1 MRLADIR
8 RLDARGGWRGGSPGA
23 SATLDTRLVSERGQW
38 RIDNPPDALVVPTSF
53 FDRSFARF
61 NLYFYDQT
69 GRTLLPDPVFIPRG
83 EQTATN
89 LVRGLLTGAGRG
101 LAQVTRSALPSRTDL
116 DLSVVVTES
125 GVAEVPLSREILQ
138 VSVNEL
144 DRAADQLA
152 WTLRQVPGI
161 TRVRIT
167 VAGAPVPLRGGQ
179 IDVPVTSGEEFDAGG
194 SPTAQ
199 LWALRGGRV
208 VDVSSA
214 EPEPVDSP
222 LGKPGYSHAKS
233 RRERVAAP
241 DRRGLRQRQDRV
253 RRLRG
258 RRVDEGLASCRRR
271 HRRAAPAVRHVRRPL
286 AGGPYAERGA
296 RARRRRGG
304 EAAQCGF
311 PV

>member
-1 MRLADIR
+1 M
-8 RLDARGGWRGGSPGA
+8 
-23 SATLDTRLVSERGQW
+23 
-38 RIDNPPDALVVPTSF
+38 VPTSF

-138 VSVNEL
+138 VSVERARSRSRPARVDAAPGPGHHPGADHGRRCARTPARRP
-144 DRAADQLA
+144 DRRPGDLGRGVRRRGQRHGAALGPA
-152 WTLRQVPGI
+152 RRP
-161 TRVRIT
+161 
-167 VAGAPVPLRGGQ
+167 
-179 IDVPVTSGEEFDAGG
+179 
-194 SPTAQ
+194 
-199 LWALRGGRV
+199 GGRRV
-208 VDVSSA
+208 
-214 EPEPVDSP
+214 
-222 LGKPGYSHAKS
+222 LGRARARGQPTRQARVLHAKP

-258 RRVDEGLASCRRR
+258 RRVDGGVASRRGR

-296 RARRRRGG
+296 RARRRRRGD
-304 EAAQCGF
+304 ADSCGF
-311 PV
+311 PA